1 MEAKNTNSYFK
12 LSDIHILD
20 IIMLNIKAQICTKQ
34 NTETKQVS
42 KGNLEATPI
51 ILSCSWQKKQRNL
64 E

>member
-1 MEAKNTNSYFK
+1 
-12 LSDIHILD
+12 
-20 IIMLNIKAQICTKQ
+20 MLNIKAQICTKQ